1 MTSIT
6 TASRPSASSF
16 QMGTADETRLFVVRV
31 SIEQQLGV
39 SISSI
44 VVVGEAPAL
53 WGTHDGVAVGDE
65 EEGAGADGRVG
76 GGGRGGGGSS

>member
-31 SIEQQLGV
+31 SVEQQLGV
-39 SISSI
+39 AIGRI
-44 VVVGEAPAL
+44 MVVGEAPAL
-53 WGTHDGVAVGDE
+53 WGTHDGVAIGDE
-65 EEGAGADGRVG
+65 EEGTGATNGSDGG
-76 GGGRGGGGSS
+76 